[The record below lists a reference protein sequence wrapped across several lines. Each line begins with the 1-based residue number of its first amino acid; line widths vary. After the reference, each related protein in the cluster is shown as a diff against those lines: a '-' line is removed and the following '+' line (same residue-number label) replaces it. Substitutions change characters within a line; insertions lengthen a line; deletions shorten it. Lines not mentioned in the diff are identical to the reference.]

1 MLRTEGWAVNHKR
14 VERIWRQEGLK
25 VPSKQPKRG
34 RLWLTDGSCIRLRPL
49 YRHHVWA
56 YDFVVDRTHDGRPL
70 KMLTVLDE
78 YSRKCLAI
86 VVARRLQAD
95 DVLQTLSE
103 LFAEHGPPAN
113 LRSDN
118 GPEFTARVV
127 RQWLGELGVKTLF
140 IEPGSPWENGYNE
153 SFNGTLRNELLK
165 REIFYS
171 LQEAKVLIEQWRRE
185 YNTHRPHSSLGYRP
199 PAPEAIRPDPK
210 LLNLPLLLGPPPS
223 QKEVLALKITLDGT
237 AFGGS
242 SVGSY
247 FSPPILPALPRQ
259 PPGPPSVTPPSSP
272 DIFVMEISATH
283 LRHDAVDLGSEAR
296 GEGVSPCRPQGS
308 GVLLSVQETTL
319 VS

>member
-1 MLRTEGWAVNHKR
+1 MVT
-14 VERIWRQEGLK
+14 
-25 VPSKQPKRG
+25 
-34 RLWLTDGSCIRLRPL
+34 
-49 YRHHVWA
+49 
-56 YDFVVDRTHDGRPL
+56 
-70 KMLTVLDE
+70 
-78 YSRKCLAI
+78 
-86 VVARRLQAD
+86 RRLQAD

-140 IEPGSPWENGYNE
+140 IEPGSHAGSTRPVRLLSSPSLRENGYNE

-171 LQEAKVLIEQWRRE
+171 LEEAKVLIEQWRRE

-223 QKEVLALKITLDGT
+223 QKEVLGLTL
-237 AFGGS
+237 
-242 SVGSY
+242 
-247 FSPPILPALPRQ
+247 
-259 PPGPPSVTPPSSP
+259 
-272 DIFVMEISATH
+272 
-283 LRHDAVDLGSEAR
+283 
-296 GEGVSPCRPQGS
+296 
-308 GVLLSVQETTL
+308 
-319 VS
+319 

>member
-1 MLRTEGWAVNHKR
+1 
-14 VERIWRQEGLK
+14 
-25 VPSKQPKRG
+25 
-34 RLWLTDGSCIRLRPL
+34 
-49 YRHHVWA
+49 
-56 YDFVVDRTHDGRPL
+56 
-70 KMLTVLDE
+70 MLTVLDE
-78 YSRKCLAI
+78 YSRECLAI
-86 VVARRLQAD
+86 VVTRRLQAD

-165 REIFYS
+165 REIFCS
-171 LQEAKVLIEQWRRE
+171 LEEAKVLIEQWRRE

-223 QKEVLALKITLDGT
+223 QKEVLGLTL
-237 AFGGS
+237 
-242 SVGSY
+242 
-247 FSPPILPALPRQ
+247 
-259 PPGPPSVTPPSSP
+259 
-272 DIFVMEISATH
+272 
-283 LRHDAVDLGSEAR
+283 
-296 GEGVSPCRPQGS
+296 
-308 GVLLSVQETTL
+308 
-319 VS
+319 